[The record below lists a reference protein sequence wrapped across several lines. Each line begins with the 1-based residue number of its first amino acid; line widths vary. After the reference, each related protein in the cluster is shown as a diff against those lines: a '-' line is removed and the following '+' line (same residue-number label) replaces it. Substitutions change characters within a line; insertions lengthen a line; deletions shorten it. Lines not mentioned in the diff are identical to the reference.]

1 MYSFNS
7 YVNTVELVPAAG
19 ARNSCSKPS
28 LTSADSWKAAPNSRA
43 YKRKSAKPWHDPT
56 PPFAAASLLLAAIG
70 VYGLIVF
77 AVQQRRLEIGI
88 RLALGATP
96 YQVRNMVVSEGV
108 RLALV
113 GVFAGVAASL
123 VLARYMKTLLYGVQP
138 IDPTVMA
145 ISGLTLGA
153 VAAAASYLPAYR
165 ASLLDPA
172 KALRSA

>member
-1 MYSFNS
+1 
-7 YVNTVELVPAAG
+7 
-19 ARNSCSKPS
+19 
-28 LTSADSWKAAPNSRA
+28 
-43 YKRKSAKPWHDPT
+43 
-56 PPFAAASLLLAAIG
+56 LAAIG

-165 ASLLDPA
+165 ASLLNPA